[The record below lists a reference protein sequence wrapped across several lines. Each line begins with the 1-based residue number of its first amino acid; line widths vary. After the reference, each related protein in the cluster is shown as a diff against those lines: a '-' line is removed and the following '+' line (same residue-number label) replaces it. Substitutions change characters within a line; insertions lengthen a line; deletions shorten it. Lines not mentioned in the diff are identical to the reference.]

1 MPDDGGAGVA
11 QLVSAGPLVV
21 MDQEEVVVQGLQAV
35 PAEGVLAVLAHHLRA
50 AFVTLDVDF
59 ALGAA
64 LDGGVVVSQFERGAA
79 LPRKEGDG
87 PGLWAA
93 LARVPAGFA
102 GRAELH
108 VTGLAL
114 HELGRLQPQVLE
126 LAHGLA
132 GGRWAPCPTGIEEHL
147 SFKL

>member
-1 MPDDGGAGVA
+1 MA

-79 LPRKEGDG
+79 GD
-87 PGLWAA
+87 
-93 LARVPAGFA
+93 
-102 GRAELH
+102 
-108 VTGLAL
+108 T
-114 HELGRLQPQVLE
+114 
-126 LAHGLA
+126 
-132 GGRWAPCPTGIEEHL
+132 
-147 SFKL
+147 S